1 MKCGVFGIYRSVTH
15 FFVNCLMQSMLSILY
30 YRHFEF
36 TGMI

>member
-1 MKCGVFGIYRSVTH
+1 
-15 FFVNCLMQSMLSILY
+15 MQSVLSILY